1 MQLKTYLQ
9 ILLKRWWIVA
19 ASFGIVVLGTYIWT
33 SNQGPVYQSKTTY
46 ILKPRSAINQ
56 LDEDFVRSLEMVSR
70 RVEINTTFAE
80 VASSK
85 LIKSQALD
93 ETDYSQSVR
102 EKLSVSAVVLGGTNI
117 LEITVEGP
125 KPEIAQEY
133 CTLVGLKTHEYVAS
147 LYDVFELQLLDAA
160 SKRETPVRP
169 NLLFNLLL
177 GSFLA
182 LGLGVGLTFLVEF
195 IVSPY
200 TEPNTFNIIDRE
212 TGAYN
217 KAYLVHR
224 LRQEINRAKRH
235 DYPVSLGLI
244 KIDIEGEGITDQDK
258 SETMRL
264 FKIIIENEMR
274 DEDLIATIDKEIFAF
289 MYPYLNTNNARTI
302 INNVQKKFD
311 SMVHDVTSMNGNLY
325 YSSYSTVVGFSANDS
340 TETQFLDRGIRAL
353 RTKQD

>member
-1 MQLKTYLQ
+1 
-9 ILLKRWWIVA
+9 
-19 ASFGIVVLGTYIWT
+19 
-33 SNQGPVYQSKTTY
+33 
-46 ILKPRSAINQ
+46 
-56 LDEDFVRSLEMVSR
+56 MVSR

-85 LIKSQALD
+85 LIKKQALE
-93 ETDYSQSVR
+93 ETEYSDSVR
-102 EKLSVSAVVLGGTNI
+102 ENLSVSAVVLGGTNI

-133 CTLVGLKTHEYVAS
+133 CDLVGQKTVEYVAS
-147 LYDVFELQLLDAA
+147 LYDVFELQPLDSA
-160 SKRETPVRP
+160 SLRTTPIRP

-177 GSFLA
+177 GVFLGG
-182 LGLGVGLTFLVEF
+182 GLGAGLSFLVEF

-200 TEPNTFNIIDRE
+200 TEPNTFNIIDRD

-235 DYPVSLGLI
+235 EYPISLGLI
-244 KIDIEGEGITDQDK
+244 QVDIEGEGITDQDK

-274 DEDLIATIDKEIFAF
+274 EEDLIAAIDNSTFAF
-289 MYPYLNTNNARTI
+289 MYPYLSRQSARAI
-302 INNVQKKFD
+302 VNNVQKKFE
-311 SMVHDVTSMNGNLY
+311 SMVHDVSSMNGDLY
-325 YSSYSTVVGFSANDS
+325 YTSFSTVVGLTGSDS

-353 RTKQD
+353 KTKQE